1 MGRMLFVK
9 VRPAK
14 LSKPPELRRGRKY
27 AVDHEDEGVES
38 RRQLRHLLHLDAV
51 HMCAAKQNASENRS
65 SSPSRFAQIRE
76 SLF

>member
-1 MGRMLFVK
+1 MYAEAA
-9 VRPAK
+9 PAAQPAE
-14 LSKPPELRRGRKY
+14 LSKPPELRRGRTY
-27 AVDHEDEGVES
+27 AIDHEDEGLES

-51 HMCAAKQNASENRS
+51 HMCAAEQNASENRS